1 MNHPL
6 RLSRLFLLFLLLTLL
21 PTCCIAQKRDQE
33 SEPDFEAYSRII
45 NVPSVGSLHYYAQN
59 DPAWADAFYEY
70 RGSKT
75 WRRFQST
82 GCGPTTLAMA
92 VARQLPEEALPRLL
106 AYAMHPERGFPFCPC
121 SVIADPAKCSHEH
134 EATLPTTAED
144 FSAFLPVI
152 LASYATGNNIHYQ
165 TLRTEEPGTHLS
177 LFQLVAED
185 YGLVYNATRRWET
198 ALEALRSGASVITS
212 VVRGPFTPT
221 SHYLFLAG
229 ADDTMLYIL
238 DSDMR
243 SEYTMD
249 KLGKLTLLEPGLVC
263 VPLDELEGI
272 RLYSFYIISQATQ
285 ELPN

>member
-1 MNHPL
+1 MK
-6 RLSRLFLLFLLLTLL
+6 RTMFFTMLLLLLTLL
-21 PTCCIAQKRDQE
+21 TLRPSCCTAEED
-33 SEPDFEAYSRII
+33 EPDFDAYSRII
-45 NVPSVGSLHYYAQN
+45 DVPSVGPLHYYAQN
-59 DPAWADAFYEY
+59 DPAWAETFYEY
-70 RGSKT
+70 RDSKT

-92 VARQLPEEALPRLL
+92 IAKQLPEETFPRLL
-106 AYAMHPERGFPFCPC
+106 AFAKYPERGFPFCPC

-165 TLRTEEPGTHLS
+165 ALRTEEPGTHLS
-177 LFQLVAED
+177 LFKLVAED
-185 YGLVYNATRRWET
+185 YGLVYNATRQWET
-198 ALEALRSGASVITS
+198 ALEALRNGASVITS

-229 ADDTMLYIL
+229 ADDTTLYIL

-243 SEYTMD
+243 NEYTMD

-263 VPLDELEGI
+263 VPLDEIEGI
-272 RLYSFYIISQATQ
+272 RLYSFYILSQDTE
-285 ELPN
+285 ELSN